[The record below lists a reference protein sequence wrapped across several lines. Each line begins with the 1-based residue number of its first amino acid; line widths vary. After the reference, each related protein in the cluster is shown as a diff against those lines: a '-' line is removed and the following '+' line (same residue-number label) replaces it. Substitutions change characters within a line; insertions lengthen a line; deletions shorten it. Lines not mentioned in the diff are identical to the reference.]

1 MQDAQT
7 LPPITVLDVRTGN
20 ILDLRNDEAKLQI
33 AIGAAI
39 ATVPSDLGLAELWVA
54 ELRSRVMAEAAQQ
67 GHINDVP
74 AFEEYETWCAESGFH
89 ALPVKTEN
97 LVLYLLLMAA
107 AEMATHVLLAKA
119 RSIARIHELSRHPP
133 RHLIRHA
140 TDSFYRA
147 IKFAKAAMQ
156 EPNITEADRC
166 APQKAIEMFPDGV
179 VPLRWGGM

>member
-1 MQDAQT
+1 MHDTMTTVMDA
-7 LPPITVLDVRTGN
+7 RTGS
-20 ILDLRNDEAKLQI
+20 ITDLRYDDAKIQI

-39 ATVPSDLGLAELWVA
+39 ETVPSDSRSAELWIGK
-54 ELRSRVMAEAAQQ
+54 LRERVMTEVEPR
-67 GHINDVP
+67 GYVDDIP